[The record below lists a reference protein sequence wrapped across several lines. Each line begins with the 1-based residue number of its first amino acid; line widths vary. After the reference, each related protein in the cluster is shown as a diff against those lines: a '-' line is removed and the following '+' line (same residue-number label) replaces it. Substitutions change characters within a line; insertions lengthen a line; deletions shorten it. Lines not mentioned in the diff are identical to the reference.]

1 MSEMDRFY
9 QLNGE
14 IKKISMEEK
23 ISRILI
29 ALGITSRL
37 KGYAYLITGLQMA
50 IKSPEC
56 VTNIT
61 KELYPDIAKQHKT
74 QPDKVERGIRH
85 AILASRA
92 QGYMTRLNSLLN
104 CEAYSIGDKLTNSRF
119 IALAAER
126 LRYMEM
132 DNE

>member
-61 KELYPDIAKQHKT
+61 P
-74 QPDKVERGIRH
+74 P
-85 AILASRA
+85 SR
-92 QGYMTRLNSLLN
+92 RP
-104 CEAYSIGDKLTNSRF
+104 AY
-119 IALAAER
+119 
-126 LRYMEM
+126 RYR
-132 DNE
+132 